1 MTVLGLG
8 VSTAVPCPSTPER
21 SREHHRNCR
30 RGHLGD
36 VILVQPQ
43 TTFGP
48 YRMVPRSQAA
58 ICRKIL
64 GTALSRETPLD
75 AEAIAT
81 RKSMTNLGEKSSVTD
96 CFR

>member
-8 VSTAVPCPSTPER
+8 RIDRGSLRFDSGMFTRAPSRLPEV
-21 SREHHRNCR
+21 
-30 RGHLGD
+30 GD

-48 YRMVPRSQAA
+48 YRMVPRSRAA

-64 GTALSRETPLD
+64 ATALSRETPLD

-81 RKSMTNLGEKSSVTD
+81 RKSVANLGPKSSVTD

>member
-8 VSTAVPCPSTPER
+8 RIDRGSLRFDSTFTRAPSQLPE
-21 SREHHRNCR
+21 
-30 RGHLGD
+30 GHLGD
-36 VILVQPQ
+36 VKLVQRQ

-48 YRMVPRSQAA
+48 YRVVPRSQAA

-64 GTALSRETPLD
+64 ATALSRETPLD

-96 CFR
+96 CFG